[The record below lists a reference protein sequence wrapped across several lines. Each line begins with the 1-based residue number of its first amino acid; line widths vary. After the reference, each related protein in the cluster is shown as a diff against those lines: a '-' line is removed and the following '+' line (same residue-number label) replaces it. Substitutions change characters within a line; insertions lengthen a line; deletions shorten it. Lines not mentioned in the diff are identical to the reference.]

1 MESDNF
7 DKKLFTLFFSL
18 QVAAT
23 YFLVPGRIMSL
34 RAQLSELRGN
44 EKINQNRFNKFELRP

>member
-18 QVAAT
+18 QVVAT

-34 RAQLSELRGN
+34 RAKLSGLRGN
-44 EKINQNRFNKFELRP
+44 EKINQNRIQQV